1 MKNVLSAG
9 INDTVFL
16 MVVASVGVT
25 LNALVAA
32 SLLTM
37 PEKGHGRAAAS
48 FVIHACLLD
57 SVKCV
62 YCIPFAVSSLQ
73 RVDPSVCDALSRFV
87 LARLQHI
94 HSEPK
99 KTVPLYIP
107 S

>member
-1 MKNVLSAG
+1 MVIVLSAG

-87 LARLQHI
+87 LANL
-94 HSEPK
+94 
-99 KTVPLYIP
+99 
-107 S
+107 